1 MDNNTNSK
9 TIFYFIGI
17 VVALA
22 ILGWLFYSFGGSKMN
37 QGSNSSNTSNE
48 VVNTNKVV
56 PPADATVKKNKSEIM
71 SIVAKNR
78 VLTQEERAMIT
89 SALNGDLINFYG
101 FTEAEKKQII
111 DALNRQ

>member
-56 PPADATVKKNKSEIM
+56 PPADASGEKLFVAYPLTIAVVLAIPPPDPINVDNLKNQSCH
-71 SIVAKNR
+71 S
-78 VLTQEERAMIT
+78 
-89 SALNGDLINFYG
+89 
-101 FTEAEKKQII
+101 
-111 DALNRQ
+111 